1 MSRRVTVI
9 LEDSLLKKLRKKQ
22 AELIR
27 ESSNSVSF
35 SSVINQTLRKNF
47 KKI

>member
-1 MSRRVTVI
+1 MSRRVTI
-9 LEDSLLKKLRKKQ
+9 IFEDSIYKKLRKKQ
-22 AELIR
+22 AELIT

-35 SSVINQTLRKNF
+35 SGVINEVLRKNI